1 MGRRRQG
8 LHHLQAWLASGLF
21 LWASAALGANA
32 DGAAAERGLVGG
44 RWAWDGFSPAADAG
58 VLVPKHP
65 EKYWVEFLPEGKLSL
80 QADCNRGFGTWR
92 EEPTGVELKPLGT
105 TLMACG
111 EASLDGHF
119 LEVLRTSSA
128 SRDGVRLLLRGP
140 LGVLRLA
147 EVSTEGRLTE
157 TAWTLVKVEDRA
169 AATPMKPG
177 RYGVQF
183 LPGGVLRWTAEC
195 QTGGG
200 TWRTAQGGAL
210 TLHAS
215 AGATS
220 AACVAGTSGPN
231 LSHLLNTVEGLSF
244 ADGELLLE
252 GPSGRLRFRSAPRPP

>member
-1 MGRRRQG
+1 M
-8 LHHLQAWLASGLF
+8 HHLQACLVASGLF
-21 LWASAALGANA
+21 LWASTPAALGA
-32 DGAAAERGLVGG
+32 DTGGAAARLGLLGS
-44 RWAWDGFSPAADAG
+44 RWVWDGFAPAADAG
-58 VLVPKHP
+58 ALVPTHP
-65 EKYWVEFLPEGKLSL
+65 ERYWVEFLPQGKLSL
-80 QADCNRGFGTWR
+80 QADCNRGFGTWT
-92 EEPTGVELKPLGT
+92 EEATAVELKPLGT

-111 EASLDGHF
+111 EASLDGRF
-119 LEVLRTSSA
+119 LELLRTSSA

-157 TAWTLVKVEDRA
+157 TAWTLVTVEDVA
-169 AATPMKPG
+169 GATPMKPG
-177 RYGVQF
+177 RYGLEF

-231 LSHLLNTVEGLSF
+231 LSHLLNTVGRLSF
-244 ADGELLLE
+244 ADGELVLE
-252 GPSGRLRFRSAPRPP
+252 GPSGRLRFRSAPKPP